1 MDLFIEIGLGIG
13 LTSLLLALTAS
24 YYMIIT
30 LSLLLGLLLLLAGVI
45 DPFDV
50 PWYVWAGIL
59 FYFALRQ
66 QTDAYVPGTLCKAA
80 ADGNA
85 RLVQE
90 LLALN
95 HGQYA
100 LELDD
105 KGYSPLMRAA
115 QRGHVA
121 IVRML
126 LATGLYDAHNISV
139 KSRSGKSAIYLASQ
153 GNHEAIVRLL
163 LEHGADPAGL
173 LQDTWFQRFLPFI
186 SALNGSSNNSNLRRR
201 PRRPSNAAAVPP
213 RYSSSSP
220 APPSA
225 PSPPPQ
231 AASRP
236 TAPVAMPVAVAVS
249 PSAPG
254 LDSPTAVVGGE
265 LPPLPPGWEERVTE
279 DGYTFYVDHDTKT
292 TSWDRPLP
300 GGRRVH
306 A

>member
-1 MDLFIEIGLGIG
+1 MDLLIEIGLGIG

-24 YYMIIT
+24 YYMLIS
-30 LSLLLGLLLLLAGVI
+30 LSLLLGLLMLLAGAI

-59 FYFALRQ
+59 FYVALRQ
-66 QTDAYVPGTLCKAA
+66 QADTYVKGSLCKAA

-85 RLVQE
+85 RLVQQ

-115 QRGHVA
+115 QRGHVDV
-121 IVRML
+121 VRML

-173 LQDTWFQRFLPFI
+173 LQDSWFQRFLPFI
-186 SALNGSSNNSNLRRR
+186 NALNGSNAASNLRRR
-201 PRRPSNAAAVPP
+201 PRRPSNTAVVPP
-213 RYSSSSP
+213 RYSS

-225 PSPPPQ
+225 PSPPSP
-231 AASRP
+231 AAAAARP

-279 DGYTFYVDHDTKT
+279 DGYTFYVCHDTKT
-292 TSWDRPLP
+292 TSWDRPVA
-300 GGRRVH
+300 GRRVH